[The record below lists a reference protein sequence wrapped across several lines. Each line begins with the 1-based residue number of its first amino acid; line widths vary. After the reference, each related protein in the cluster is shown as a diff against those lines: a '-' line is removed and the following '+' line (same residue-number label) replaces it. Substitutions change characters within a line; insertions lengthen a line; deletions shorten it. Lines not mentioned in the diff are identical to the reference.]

1 MQFFIPFNSKIIK
14 YWMSHFV
21 VFSWP
26 PHLSLLL
33 KALKNANL
41 KRYSIKPKSFLFTTT
56 KPYYRRFKALGMNSW
71 ISLKALINYLI
82 ALKFILLNIFQGS
95 EKSYQSKKYEA
106 YKRIYPTYRR
116 PQCSRTVLKNF
127 KNQSQR
133 FTLKF

>member
-1 MQFFIPFNSKIIK
+1 
-14 YWMSHFV
+14 MSHFV

-82 ALKFILLNIFQGS
+82 ALKFILSNSFQGS
-95 EKSYQSKKYEA
+95 EKLYQAKKMRLIRVFY
-106 YKRIYPTYRR
+106 TTCRR
-116 PQCSRTVLKNF
+116 LQCSRTVFKNF

-133 FTLKF
+133 FMTIFRNFKNQSAFYNHI